1 MAQSPEDQA
10 LNEVMEL
17 LEATPDTT
25 PPTGLASIVPV
36 VSNIPEQWEKLAI
49 LVSTG
54 KSKEAI
60 GLKLTH
66 DQVKRLSDKEVGKL
80 YQRYETYVG
89 NKITDSLVDN
99 AIRPFTKGISMVFE
113 VKDEAKFQQ
122 DLKNDFVISHE
133 LSMLAGRVALSCG
146 QYLAVAN
153 VGFITA
159 SNIRGAKDGKGGGVV
174 QGARQTPTHPS
185 RDSDGYPLEG
195 VDEVGVDLAATSQK
209 P

>member
-25 PPTGLASIVPV
+25 PPTGLARVVPV
-36 VSNIPEQWEKLAI
+36 VSNIPEQREKLAI

-66 DQVKRLSDKEVGKL
+66 DQVKRLSDKEVEKL

-99 AIRPFTKGISMVFE
+99 AIRLFTKGISMVFE

-159 SNIRGAKDGKGGGVV
+159 NNIKT
-174 QGARQTPTHPS
+174 TPTHPS
-185 RDSDGYPLEG
+185 RDSEGYPLEG

>member
-17 LEATPDTT
+17 LEATPDT
-25 PPTGLASIVPV
+25 PPTGLARVVPV
-36 VSNIPEQWEKLAI
+36 VSNIPEQREKLAI

-99 AIRPFTKGISMVFE
+99 AIRLFTKGISMVFE
-113 VKDEAKFQQ
+113 VKDKAKFQQ

-159 SNIRGAKDGKGGGVV
+159 NNISGANDGKGGGE
-174 QGARQTPTHPS
+174 RQTPTHPS
-185 RDSDGYPLEG
+185 RDSEGYPLEG
-195 VDEVGVDLAATSQK
+195 VDEVGVDLAATSK
-209 P
+209 EP